1 MRRSCDV
8 GEEQST
14 SIAGWMDES
23 SISIAGWMDNSVKEQ
38 SGRNSLGWQ
47 SSRQFVIGGG
57 ALAACANAVLLEE
70 ASVDRPGW
78 WCLEEWPDGSLS
90 DMPKSPERGVPC
102 MPGPVCSSKLAWRA
116 SCSVG
121 QSSSSSGGGTALCFS
136 ERGAGG
142 RGVRWGCWG
151 VSCVS
156 PGDWDWGGGWEKSCV
171 TPGGGGG
178 GGWRPKV
185 AQKVGS
191 WGLRMGG
198 CGTLGL
204 GGRLCMP

>member
-1 MRRSCDV
+1 MYTAFKQETILKNV
-8 GEEQST
+8 ME
-14 SIAGWMDES
+14 AY
-23 SISIAGWMDNSVKEQ
+23 KEAQ
-38 SGRNSLGWQ
+38 LHEA
-47 SSRQFVIGGG
+47 SRCPTGD
-57 ALAACANAVLLEE
+57 ALPNMTEGAACANAVLLEE

-156 PGDWDWGGGWEKSCV
+156 PGDWDWEGGWGKSCV

-204 GGRLCMP
+204 GGRLCTPWDRR